1 MKEAEQ
7 LKITA
12 INLRSILSESQSD
25 LRNTVKKRKFLK
37 KSIIRKRKQKIKEA
51 KIEKKSS
58 PLDGSVQNIKR
69 SSKSTGLFKNL
80 GGNILKFVSLL
91 LLGVVIS
98 NLDVIK
104 EKVNEAFKKFNEGLT
119 VISNVVDSIYEG
131 LFGFSEDF
139 DKNVPDLDKDV
150 SKLEGE
156 MDQAKPLIE
165 KIRELAEK
173 AKKAADN
180 IEGESL
186 LRPFDKGNLETGEK
200 LIDGMSSWWC
210 VINGY
215 NHPKLNKAIKS

>member
-12 INLRSILSESQSD
+12 INLRSILSESQSN
-25 LRNTVKKRKFLK
+25 LRNTVKKRKFVK

-51 KIEKKSS
+51 KIEKRSS
-58 PLDGSVQNIKR
+58 PLDGSIQNIKR
-69 SSKSTGLFKNL
+69 SSKSTGLFQNL

-104 EKVNEAFKKFNEGLT
+104 EKVNQAFKKFNEGLT

-156 MDQAKPLIE
+156 
-165 KIRELAEK
+165 
-173 AKKAADN
+173 
-180 IEGESL
+180 SL
-186 LRPFDKGNLETGEK
+186 LRPFDKGTLETGEK
-200 LIDGMSSWWC
+200 YELFNIFD
-210 VINGY
+210 
-215 NHPKLNKAIKS
+215 